1 MSKIKF
7 EMRPVDKKREKKY
20 LKGSKYDPMI
30 DQFLESGHDLV
41 QITVNKKASY
51 VVTQLNK
58 RIERRGLD
66 AGGRIVDGTG
76 TAVVASWVGDIVYLE
91 KVLDR

>member
-20 LKGSKYDPMI
+20 LKGSIYDPMI
-30 DQFLESGHDLV
+30 DQFLESGHNLV
-41 QITVNKKASY
+41 QVTVERKKASY

-58 RIERRGLD
+58 RIEKRKLD
-66 AGGRIVDGTG
+66 I
-76 TAVVASWVGDIVYLE
+76 VASWADDVVYLE
-91 KVLDR
+91 KS